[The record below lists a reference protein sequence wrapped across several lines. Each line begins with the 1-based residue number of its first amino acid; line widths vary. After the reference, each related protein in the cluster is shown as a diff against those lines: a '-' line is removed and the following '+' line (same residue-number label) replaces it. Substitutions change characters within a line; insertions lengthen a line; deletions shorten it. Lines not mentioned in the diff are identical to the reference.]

1 MLVVAILMVGS
12 LSKSYADGWPK
23 KLHFEGFASASH
35 ISTSGMNLWVT
46 INNESI
52 WRYEIKSCEV
62 DIAIDGNHLATI
74 SLRDKVVI
82 PRKSEGDILLPL
94 RFEARSSF
102 VLGRLLWRI
111 LQGESER
118 ITLSYRMKAGLRIIS
133 RSYEENDIR
142 VSDIISTRKLV
153 LTAIDELWR
162 LLE

>member
-23 KLHFEGFASASH
+23 KLHFEGFAGASH